1 MYDRR
6 NLHAKIQELCDC
18 FATTDPLLEM
28 SKLASGPADEAL
40 KWIALAVLHGINAN
54 AKKITLTK
62 TATAGSWSAPI
73 QGSGLP
79 SPGVEIGGKVLETL
93 REITHLEKEKGKTP
107 LALGVRDSSL
117 ELVVKAE
124 KGRKGKSCPL
134 NFPADLSEGIPSW
147 APPRVPV

>member
-28 SKLASGPADEAL
+28 SKLALGPADDEAAL

-62 TATAGSWSAPI
+62 TGDGRVLVSAKYREA
-73 QGSGLP
+73 GLP

-124 KGRKGKSCPL
+124 KDREGEILSL
-134 NFPADLSEGIPSW
+134 EFPG
-147 APPRVPV
+147 